1 MKVLSPE
8 MTALGQAD
16 GVNGPAGNRPLCD
29 SGECKGPPR
38 GLRPYRALHGGC
50 AVTREI
56 RWSTSKEGRPLG
68 QVSEA
73 RKRGKAAGSRRHP

>member
-1 MKVLSPE
+1 
-8 MTALGQAD
+8 MTALGQVD

-38 GLRPYRALHGGC
+38 GLRPYRALHGEC

-56 RWSTSKEGRPLG
+56 RRFASRMGGPSDKCKKRGRG
-68 QVSEA
+68 
-73 RKRGKAAGSRRHP
+73 GKAAGSRRHP